1 MFARL
6 LGHRPPGEDGDNT
19 SAGWSLLGQRGR
31 LARVS
36 DRDIPVLTPPPF
48 KGSNS
53 PVVSETHHHLAARR
67 ETQRLQ
73 GCWGVWGGQ
82 AALQP
87 SPPSGLAACV
97 LVRLGQLNWRLLLM
111 LNIAGC
117 NNDTSSIYAGLCTW
131 CVCVSPPATPAST
144 ITAQLAETRGAAI
157 SSSLGHEPTFAGA
170 RKTSMPSGFLF
181 LILYVCGS
189 ATRTGE
195 TRLNL
200 SWERRVC

>member
-1 MFARL
+1 M
-6 LGHRPPGEDGDNT
+6 

-48 KGSNS
+48 KGSKNS

-67 ETQRLQ
+67 EKLRLQ
-73 GCWGVWGGQ
+73 GCLGGQ

-87 SPPSGLAACV
+87 SLPSGLTACV
-97 LVRLGQLNWRLLLM
+97 LVRLGKLNWRLLRM

-117 NNDTSSIYAGLCTW
+117 NNETSSIYAGLCTW
-131 CVCVSPPATPAST
+131 CVCVPPPATPAST

-157 SSSLGHEPTFAGA
+157 TSSLGHEPTSAGA
-170 RKTSMPSGFLF
+170 RKTSMSSGLLF
-181 LILYVCGS
+181 LILYICSS
-189 ATRTGE
+189 ATCSGE
-195 TRLNL
+195 TRFNL
-200 SWERRVC
+200 SREKRVC